1 MKTSKFSRLGLVLL
15 VLVLCTI
22 LDQGVKALARNS
34 LVGQPPILLL
44 SGFIRIEYLENA
56 GVILG
61 LGSNMPE
68 LARFL
73 FFVAFAAVA
82 LGVSVILA
90 LKIDSLNWIQLVGLS
105 MVAGGGLG
113 NLLDRLFNHG
123 KVVDFVSFGF
133 SFLRTGVMNLADIEI
148 FVGAGIF
155 LAYSFSENKQLEE
168 AASQEPAAQEEPS
181 QEAPLPDDPSN
192 R

>member
-1 MKTSKFSRLGLVLL
+1 
-15 VLVLCTI
+15 
-22 LDQGVKALARNS
+22 
-34 LVGQPPILLL
+34 
-44 SGFIRIEYLENA
+44 
-56 GVILG
+56 
-61 LGSNMPE
+61 MPE
-68 LARFL
+68 MARFL

-82 LGVSVILA
+82 LTVSVVLA

-113 NLLDRLFNHG
+113 NLLDRLYNHG
-123 KVVDFVSFGF
+123 KVIDFVSFGF
-133 SFLRTGVMNLADIEI
+133 SFLRTGIMNLADIEI

-155 LAYSFSENKQLEE
+155 LAYSWRESQPLDKSSSQTE
-168 AASQEPAAQEEPS
+168 APGEEPP